1 MLMWTIIKIVF
12 GFMLMSAAIKTG
24 FGLLPV
30 MCFLIGLCLVPISI
44 GDYISTVFSDAS
56 PQTDPGARS
65 SARHW
70 RNDDKLS

>member
-12 GFMLMSAAIKTG
+12 GFMLMSAAINTG
-24 FGLLPV
+24 FG
-30 MCFLIGLCLVPISI
+30 LVPISI

-65 SARHW
+65 PARHW

>member
-12 GFMLMSAAIKTG
+12 GFMLMSAATKTG
-24 FGLLPV
+24 FG
-30 MCFLIGLCLVPISI
+30 LVPISI
-44 GDYISTVFSDAS
+44 GDYISTVFSDVS
-56 PQTDPGARS
+56 PQTEPGARS